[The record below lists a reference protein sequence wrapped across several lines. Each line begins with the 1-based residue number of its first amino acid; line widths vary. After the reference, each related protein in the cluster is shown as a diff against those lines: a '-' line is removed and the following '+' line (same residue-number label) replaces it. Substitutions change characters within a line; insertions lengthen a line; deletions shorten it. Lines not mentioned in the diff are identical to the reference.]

1 VPEESEPMKKTRLTL
16 DSLEVQSF
24 ATTSDS
30 STPRGTVHGH
40 DAPTDQVECPTADVN
55 WATCAAS
62 CGCGGGNTD
71 DCTVICE
78 SDACSAQDCSFTCDW
93 GWTFFASRC

>member
-1 VPEESEPMKKTRLTL
+1 MEKVRLTVDEL
-16 DSLEVQSF
+16 HVQSF
-24 ATTSDS
+24 ATTDRGVAQ
-30 STPRGTVHGH
+30 RGTVRAH

-55 WATCAAS
+55 WATCKYT

-78 SDACSAQDCSFTCDW
+78 SDACSNQDCTYTCDW
-93 GWTFFASRC
+93 DWSWVPSRC